1 MSRFVEGTQQQFY
14 KLTLFPICE
23 EGGCFLNRL
32 CDDGNCRGQYYKR
45 STAISCYDSRV
56 VLYRL

>member
-14 KLTLFPICE
+14 KLMPFPICE

-32 CDDGNCRGQYYKR
+32 CDDDNCRGQYYKR
-45 STAISCYDSRV
+45 SGYD
-56 VLYRL
+56 